1 MLPDLDEAYHMM
13 IRSQSSD
20 PIAIGTLFSET
31 GGTARVESSL
41 KRAAILAVEQ
51 INAEG
56 GLLGRD
62 LQILGCDPQSV
73 PRLYKLGAAE
83 MLAEQGVRYIF
94 GCYTSAC
101 RKAVLPEVE
110 RHGGLLFFPTF
121 YEGFEF
127 SQNCIYSG
135 CAPNQ
140 NITLML
146 QHMLKS
152 HGRRFYLVGS
162 NYVFPYETNRIVRDY
177 VSMNGGAVVEE
188 RYVPMAPANEQI
200 ERILDEIAAHPD
212 VLVISTLV
220 GDNILPF
227 YRGYRR
233 RGIDPWQRPI
243 ASPVTSEA
251 EIAGMDLLDAAG
263 HISSAPYFQSIASPQ
278 NRAFLAAYAQRF
290 GSSLDVC
297 STTEAVY
304 LQMHLFAAAVRRCG
318 SLEPEAVR
326 RALPDQPFL
335 APQGLVGIDR
345 ATQHTRLWPRIG
357 RVTPEGQFR
366 ILAAAPA
373 AVAPDPYMITPEDEM
388 RSLSVAQGGI
398 AMP

>member
-1 MLPDLDEAYHMM
+1 MQPDLDEAYHMM
-13 IRSQSSD
+13 KRSQPPG
-20 PIAIGTLFSET
+20 PIAIGAVFSET
-31 GGTARVESSL
+31 GNTARVESSL
-41 KRAAILAVEQ
+41 KRAAILAAEQ

-56 GLLGRD
+56 GLLGRE
-62 LQILGCDPQSV
+62 LRILGRDPQSV
-73 PRLYKLGAAE
+73 PRLYKASAAE
-83 MLAEQGVRYIF
+83 MLAEQDVRYIF

-146 QHMLKS
+146 RYMLKN

-177 VSMNGGAVVEE
+177 VSMNGGEVVEE
-188 RYVPMAPANEQI
+188 RYVPMAAASEQI
-200 ERILDEIAAHPD
+200 ERILDQIAADPD

-227 YRGYRR
+227 YRGYRQ
-233 RGIDPWQRPI
+233 RGMDPWQRPI

-251 EIAGMDLLDAAG
+251 EIAGMDPRDAAG
-263 HISSAPYFQSIASPQ
+263 HISSAPYFQSIATAE
-278 NRAFLAAYAQRF
+278 NRAFLSAYGTRF
-290 GSSLDVC
+290 GSTAGVC

-304 LQMHLFAAAVRRCG
+304 LQMHLFAQAVRRCG
-318 SLEPEAVR
+318 SLDPDSVR
-326 RALPDQPFL
+326 RTLPDHPFL

-357 RVTPEGQFR
+357 RVAQDGQFR
-366 ILAAAPA
+366 IVVDAAD
-373 AVAPDPYMITPEDEM
+373 AVAPDPYMITPEDEI
-388 RSLSVAQGGI
+388 RHQPEHEAGTVTR
-398 AMP
+398 

>member
-1 MLPDLDEAYHMM
+1 MRTSTPSE
-13 IRSQSSD
+13 
-20 PIAIGTLFSET
+20 PIIIGTLFAET
-31 GGTARVESSL
+31 GVTARIESSL
-41 KRAAILAVEQ
+41 TRAALLAAEQ
-51 INAEG
+51 INAGG
-56 GLLGRD
+56 GLLGRE
-62 LQILGCDPQSV
+62 IRIVSPDPQSK
-73 PRLYKLGAAE
+73 PRLYKTHAAE
-83 MLAEQGVRYIF
+83 MLASQGIRYIF

-146 QHMLKS
+146 QYLLKN

-177 VSMNGGAVVEE
+177 VSMNGGEVVEE
-188 RYVPMAPANEQI
+188 RYVPMDPAPEQI
-200 ERILDEIAAHPD
+200 DRILDEIAADPD

-220 GDNILPF
+220 GENIVSF
-227 YRGYRR
+227 YQGYHQRGLDGWR
-233 RGIDPWQRPI
+233 RPI

-251 EIAGMDLLDAAG
+251 EIGAIGIAAAAG
-263 HISSAPYFQSIASPQ
+263 HISSAPYFQSIPTRE
-278 NRAFLAAYAQRF
+278 NRAFLAAYAARF
-290 GSSLDVC
+290 GTADRVC

-304 LQMHLFAAAVRRCG
+304 LQMHLFAQAVARCRV
-318 SLEPEAVR
+318 LDPEAVR
-326 RALPDQPFL
+326 NELPNHQFL
-335 APQGLVGIDR
+335 APQGPVSIDR

-357 RVTPEGQFR
+357 RIDDAGQFR
-366 ILAAAPA
+366 IVADARGP
-373 AVAPDPYMITPEDEM
+373 VAPDPYMIMPEEDIWGQAVHENGAG
-388 RSLSVAQGGI
+388 AQ
-398 AMP
+398 